1 MPLPSGTIARGCGK
15 QGMTKHCET
24 IEIRR
29 LWAVL
34 RSYEAWQSERVG
46 VTETVTMEGV
56 VQASGKSLRRLS
68 QTAY

>member
-1 MPLPSGTIARGCGK
+1 
-15 QGMTKHCET
+15 MTKHCET